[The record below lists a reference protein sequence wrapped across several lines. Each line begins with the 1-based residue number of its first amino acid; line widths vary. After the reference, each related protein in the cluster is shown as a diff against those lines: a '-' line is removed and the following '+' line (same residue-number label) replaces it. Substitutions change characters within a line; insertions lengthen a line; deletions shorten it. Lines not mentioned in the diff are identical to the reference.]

1 MKHIVNFKM
10 NIVGFALGFQ
20 RSRKPLGWQV

>member
-1 MKHIVNFKM
+1 M